1 MTIKK
6 DNYDFVIRTEKEN
19 EEFLK
24 LLEEAEDKI
33 QQAVGNITYTY
44 FGNLNNSIK
53 AELETMIRNIKKIE
67 QNVSNG
73 YEPLYKPVK
82 RELKR

>member
-1 MTIKK
+1 MEELKLE
-6 DNYDFVIRTEKEN
+6 DEFVIKTKKEN
-19 EEFLK
+19 ENFLE

-82 RELKR
+82 K